1 MDLRHVFGFSR
12 EPFAQDLK
20 VEELYPIPGLKALTE
35 RFLYAVRLGLVMVV
49 TGEVGT
55 GKSTSLRYAA
65 SSLHP
70 AEYRV
75 LTVIATGGTL
85 LDLLRQICLEFGS
98 PARSS
103 LAVLTRNVRE
113 LLLDIRLKK
122 QIPLLVV
129 DEAQLLRLEVFA
141 QLHTLSQY
149 HFDSQTLMPMVLS
162 GQNGLLDKLLFHT
175 SRPFASRV
183 VGRSH
188 LEGLKLKDMHGYL
201 SHHLE
206 LAGGSTQ
213 LLSEEAVLAIHQG
226 SGGLLRRA
234 NSLARGA
241 LLAAARENC
250 QVVSPEHV
258 RLASTEIL

>member
-1 MDLRHVFGFSR
+1 
-12 EPFAQDLK
+12 
-20 VEELYPIPGLKALTE
+20 
-35 RFLYAVRLGLVMVV
+35 
-49 TGEVGT
+49 
-55 GKSTSLRYAA
+55 
-65 SSLHP
+65 
-70 AEYRV
+70 V

-149 HFDSQTLMPMVLS
+149 QFDSQTLMPMVLC

-188 LEGLKLKDMHGYL
+188 LDGLKLKDMQGYL

-206 LAGGSTQ
+206 LAGGGAQ
-213 LLSEEAVLAIHQG
+213 LLSEEAVMAIHQG

-241 LLAAARENC
+241 LVAAARENC
-250 QVVSPEHV
+250 QIVSAEHV

>member
-1 MDLRHVFGFSR
+1 MDLRHVFGFCR

-35 RFLYAVRLGLVMVV
+35 RFLYAVHLGLVMAI

-55 GKSTSLRYAA
+55 GKSTSLRYAS

-149 HFDSQTLMPMVLS
+149 QFDSQTLMPMVLC

-188 LEGLKLKDMHGYL
+188 LEGLKLKDMQGYL

-206 LAGGSTQ
+206 LAGASAQ
-213 LLSEEAVLAIHQG
+213 LLSEEAVMAIHQG
-226 SGGLLRRA
+226 SGGLLRHA
-234 NSLARGA
+234 NSLA
-241 LLAAARENC
+241 
-250 QVVSPEHV
+250 
-258 RLASTEIL
+258 

>member
-35 RFLYAVRLGLVMVV
+35 RFLYAVRLGLVMVI

-55 GKSTSLRYAA
+55 GKSTSLRYAS

-85 LDLLRQICLEFGS
+85 LDPLRQICLEFGS

-149 HFDSQTLMPMVLS
+149 QFDSQTLMPLVLC

-188 LEGLKLKDMHGYL
+188 LDGLKLKDMQGYL

-206 LAGGSTQ
+206 LAGGSAQ
-213 LLSEEAVLAIHQG
+213 LLSEEAVMAIHQG

-241 LLAAARENC
+241 LVAAARENC
-250 QVVSPEHV
+250 QIVSAEHV